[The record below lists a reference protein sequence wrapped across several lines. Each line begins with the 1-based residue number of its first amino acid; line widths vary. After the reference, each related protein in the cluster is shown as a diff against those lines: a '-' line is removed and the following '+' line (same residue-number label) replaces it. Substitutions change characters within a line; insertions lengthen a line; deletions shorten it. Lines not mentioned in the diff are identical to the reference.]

1 MTTLVNYAHR
11 GASGN
16 YPENTMI
23 AFEKAIELGAA
34 GIETDVQM
42 TKDGELV
49 LIHDEML
56 RRTTGL
62 NSLVADIQSHDLLQL
77 DAGSWFSPNFK
88 DARIPTLA
96 QLLDLAG
103 QTGTILNIE
112 LKNGIA
118 PYPGMEQ
125 KVIETVRAY
134 GMENQVI
141 LSSFNHYSLIE
152 CKRLAPEIR
161 TGILYMEG
169 LYRPWKYA
177 LSIGASA
184 LHASHFAVLPD
195 WVAEAAQHGVIYNV
209 FTVNEPAEMLRL
221 IQAGVAG
228 IITDYPE
235 RLTALLNKL

>member
-23 AFEKAIELGAA
+23 AFEKAIELGAT

-42 TKDGELV
+42 TKDGKLV

-56 RRTTGL
+56 RRTTGV
-62 NSLVADIQSHDLLQL
+62 NSLVADTLSDDLLQL
-77 DAGSWFSPNFK
+77 DAGSWFSPHFK
-88 DARIPTLA
+88 EARIPTLE
-96 QLLDLAG
+96 QLLDLAKR
-103 QTGTILNIE
+103 TGTIINIE
-112 LKNGIA
+112 LKNGIV
-118 PYPGMEQ
+118 PYPGLEQ

-177 LSIGASA
+177 LSIGATA

-195 WVAEAAQHGVIYNV
+195 WVAEATQHGVIYNV
-209 FTVNEPAEMLRL
+209 FTVNEPVEMKRL

-235 RLTALLNKL
+235 RLTSLLNKL

>member
-1 MTTLVNYAHR
+1 
-11 GASGN
+11 
-16 YPENTMI
+16 MI
-23 AFEKAIELGAA
+23 AFEKAIEFGAT

-42 TKDGELV
+42 TKDGKLV

-56 RRTTGL
+56 RRTTGM
-62 NSLVADIQSHDLLQL
+62 NSLVADIHSDDLLQL

-88 DARIPTLA
+88 DARIPALE
-96 QLLDLAG
+96 QLLDLAK
-103 QTGTILNIE
+103 QTGTIINIE
-112 LKNGIA
+112 LKNGIV
-118 PYPGMEQ
+118 PYPGLEQ

-134 GMENQVI
+134 GMEDQVI

-209 FTVNEPAEMLRL
+209 FTVNEPAEMQRL
-221 IQAGVAG
+221 IQSGVAG
-228 IITDYPE
+228 LITDYPE

>member
-23 AFEKAIELGAA
+23 AFEKAIEFGAT

-42 TKDGELV
+42 TKDGKLV

-56 RRTTGL
+56 RRTTGM
-62 NSLVADIQSHDLLQL
+62 NSLVADIHSDDLLQL

-88 DARIPTLA
+88 DARIPALE
-96 QLLDLAG
+96 QLLDLAK
-103 QTGTILNIE
+103 QTGTIINIE
-112 LKNGIA
+112 LKNGIV
-118 PYPGMEQ
+118 PYPGLEQ

-134 GMENQVI
+134 GMEDQVI

-209 FTVNEPAEMLRL
+209 FTVNEPAEMQRL
-221 IQAGVAG
+221 IQSGVAG
-228 IITDYPE
+228 LITDYPE

>member
-62 NSLVADIQSHDLLQL
+62 NSHVADIQSHDLLQL

>member
-23 AFEKAIELGAA
+23 AFEKAIELGAT

-42 TKDGELV
+42 TKDGKLV

-56 RRTTGL
+56 RRTTGV
-62 NSLVADIQSHDLLQL
+62 NTLVADMPSDELLQL
-77 DAGSWFSPNFK
+77 DAGSWFSPSFK
-88 DARIPTLA
+88 DARIPTLG
-96 QLLDLAG
+96 QLLDLANR
-103 QTGTILNIE
+103 TGTIINIE
-112 LKNGIA
+112 LKNGIV
-118 PYPGMEQ
+118 PYPGLEQ
-125 KVIETVRAY
+125 KVIETVRAC

-209 FTVNEPAEMLRL
+209 FTVNEPAEMKRL

-235 RLTALLNKL
+235 RLTNLLNKL